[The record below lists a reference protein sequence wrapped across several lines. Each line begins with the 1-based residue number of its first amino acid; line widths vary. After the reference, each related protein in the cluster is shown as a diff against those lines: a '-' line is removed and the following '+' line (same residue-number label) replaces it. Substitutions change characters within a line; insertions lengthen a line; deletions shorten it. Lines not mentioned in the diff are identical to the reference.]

1 MQLYLAGLLT
11 ASNLLSMTRMF
22 IAPWMY
28 LLIRANDQKD
38 LVYLIA
44 GMAYISDIL
53 DGYLARSRN
62 EVTEWGKIIDPLAD
76 KIFIAAICLGMIWSG
91 QLSIWYI
98 AIVLGRDVLIV
109 FAGIFF
115 ANKSQ
120 YVLPS
125 TYVGKATVL
134 SIGLVLV
141 FAFAEISE
149 MYLHIAYVISTGM
162 ILYSL
167 IHYGMRMFKTMKV
180 S

>member
-1 MQLYLAGLLT
+1 MQLSLAGLLT

>member
-1 MQLYLAGLLT
+1 MQLSLAGLLT

-134 SIGLVLV
+134 SIGIVLV